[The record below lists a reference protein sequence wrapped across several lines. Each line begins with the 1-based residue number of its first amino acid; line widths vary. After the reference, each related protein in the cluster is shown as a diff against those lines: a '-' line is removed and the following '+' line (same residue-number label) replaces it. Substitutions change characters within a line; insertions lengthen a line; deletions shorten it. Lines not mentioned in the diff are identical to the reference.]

1 MDELVISSFT
11 YALGHSNFVVK
22 RSLNFI
28 QRVCLFNQLKEDTL
42 KLMLDTT
49 KTKLQEYE
57 EAILE
62 AEMEKCFGNENFVS
76 KKLNELGGTEIA
88 LEWSKFKN
96 FLITKVRH

>member
-28 QRVCLFNQLKEDTL
+28 QRVCLSNQLKEDTL
-42 KLMLDTT
+42 NFMLNTT
-49 KTKLQEYE
+49 ETRLQEYE

-62 AEMEKCFGNENFVS
+62 AEMERCFGDKNFTS
-76 KKLNELGGTEIA
+76 KKLNELGGTEVA
-88 LEWSKFKN
+88 LEWSKFKK